1 MDRIFNFQKKRTSKL
16 NLFFNTSRPP
26 FTWKRPV
33 PTGGWPTRGEQ
44 QWGRDGLGEEAIIT
58 KGSWEVGSWGDAG
71 QCTMI
76 EEVTKNGERCKG
88 NEIEVEKEMKSL
100 LRTTLFR
107 FRVKLDFFS
116 FLISF
121 VSNFILQAKR
131 LKKWIRISNEKIKII
146 NQIKS
151 TIARDVENRHKVKSS
166 TSPSIS
172 ASQKSKNFPCGEK
185 KFVKIPQNILPLSSP
200 D

>member
-1 MDRIFNFQKKRTSKL
+1 
-16 NLFFNTSRPP
+16 
-26 FTWKRPV
+26 
-33 PTGGWPTRGEQ
+33 
-44 QWGRDGLGEEAIIT
+44 
-58 KGSWEVGSWGDAG
+58 
-71 QCTMI
+71 MI

-131 LKKWIRISNEKIKII
+131 LKK
-146 NQIKS
+146 
-151 TIARDVENRHKVKSS
+151 
-166 TSPSIS
+166 
-172 ASQKSKNFPCGEK
+172 
-185 KFVKIPQNILPLSSP
+185 
-200 D
+200 